1 MNSDLLLKE
10 TSPAAD
16 LGVRDGYTQ
25 LVCQFRDSGENFV
38 IFSQAR
44 ASKARGRSARKSR
57 KVLRPISYLAFGGLI
72 MICAPGVPGYISH
85 GAPGAPG
92 DVESPVDS
100 GVAVLDDK

>member
-1 MNSDLLLKE
+1 M
-10 TSPAAD
+10 TTFSPPLEA
-16 LGVRDGYTQ
+16 V
-25 LVCQFRDSGENFV
+25 EFV
-38 IFSQAR
+38 ER
-44 ASKARGRSARKSR
+44 RSARKSR
-57 KVLRPISYLAFGGLI
+57 KLLRPISYLAFGGLI